1 MKPIKSSLPVTVI
14 VFLALTITGQAQI
27 DTIVRAFVDQAARQS
42 QRPSQQQQQPRRQ
55 QQPKQQSNVQHHA
68 KKPFDGTWV
77 ATQSKTNPDSQQ
89 TINRNFTLI
98 IKDGKA
104 TKTLDAVNVST
115 PEKPFY
121 PSIYELGRRWTYDSI
136 AYTEQGTSI
145 TIQWSPG
152 QLTDWTPKTVPD
164 AVVQGFGSPMAET
177 AVYKVNG
184 DQLTR
189 INDPNGL
196 IYQRAK

>member
-1 MKPIKSSLPVTVI
+1 MKRITFSLPVI
-14 VFLALTITGQAQI
+14 LFLVLGVTAQGQI
-27 DTIVRAFVDQAARQS
+27 DTIVRAFVDQASRQS
-42 QRPSQQQQQPRRQ
+42 QQPRQQTQPRKQQQPR
-55 QQPKQQSNVQHHA
+55 QQSNVPRQP
-68 KKPFDGTWV
+68 KKPFDGTWI

-104 TKTLDAVNVST
+104 SKTLDAVNVSS

-121 PSIYELGRRWTYDSI
+121 TSIYELQRRWTYNSI
-136 AYTEQGTSI
+136 ECTEQGTSI

-152 QLTDWTPKTVPD
+152 QLSDWSPKSVPD

-177 AVYKVNG
+177 AVYKVSG
-184 DQLTR
+184 DQLRR

>member
-1 MKPIKSSLPVTVI
+1 MKQIKASLPVI
-14 VFLALTITGQAQI
+14 LLLALAITAQAQI
-27 DTIVRAFVDQAARQS
+27 DTIVRAFVDQAARNQ
-42 QRPSQQQQQPRRQ
+42 QRQAPPQPRR
-55 QQPKQQSNVQHHA
+55 QQPKQQSNIQRQP
-68 KKPFDGTWV
+68 KKVFDGTWI
-77 ATQSKTNPDSQQ
+77 ATQSKTNSDNQQ
-89 TINRNFTLI
+89 TITRSFTLI

-104 TKTLDAVNVST
+104 TKTLEAINVST
-115 PEKPFY
+115 PDKPFY
-121 PSIYELGRRWTYDSI
+121 PSVYELGRRWTYNSI
-136 AYTEQGTSI
+136 ECTEQGTSI

-152 QLTDWTPKTVPD
+152 QLSDWSPKSVPD
-164 AVVQGFGSPMAET
+164 AVIQGFGSPMADT

>member
-1 MKPIKSSLPVTVI
+1 MKQIKYLLAVVLILATALP
-14 VFLALTITGQAQI
+14 LSAQI
-27 DTIVRAFVDQAARQS
+27 DTIVRAFVDQASRQS
-42 QRPSQQQQQPRRQ
+42 QQQRQQPQQPRRQ
-55 QQPKQQSNVQHHA
+55 QPRQQSRQPK
-68 KKPFDGTWV
+68 KLFDGTWL
-77 ATQSKTNPDSQQ
+77 ATQSKTNPGDQQ
-89 TINRNFTLI
+89 AINRSFTLI

-115 PEKPFY
+115 PDKPFY
-121 PSIYELGRRWTYDSI
+121 TTFYELQRRWTYNSI
-136 AYTEQGTSI
+136 ECTEQGTSI

-152 QLTDWTPKTVPD
+152 QLSDWAPKSVPD
-164 AVVQGFGSPMAET
+164 SVIQGFGSPMAET

-196 IYQRAK
+196 IYRKAQ

>member
-1 MKPIKSSLPVTVI
+1 MRQIRLSLPVI
-14 VFLALTITGQAQI
+14 LFLVLAITSQAQI

-42 QRPSQQQQQPRRQ
+42 QQPRQPQQQPRRQ
-55 QQPKQQSNVQHHA
+55 QQPRQQSNVQHQP
-68 KKPFDGTWV
+68 KKLFDGTWV

-89 TINRNFTLI
+89 TINRSFTLI

-104 TKTLDAVNVST
+104 TKTLDAVNVSS

-121 PSIYELGRRWTYDSI
+121 TSIYELQRRWTYNSI
-136 AYTEQGTSI
+136 GYTEQGTSI

-152 QLTDWTPKTVPD
+152 QLSDWAPKTVPD

-196 IYQRAK
+196 IYQRTK

>member
-1 MKPIKSSLPVTVI
+1 MKQVKLSLAVI
-14 VFLALTITGQAQI
+14 LFLALVIPSQAQI

-42 QRPSQQQQQPRRQ
+42 QQPRQPQQQPRRQ
-55 QQPKQQSNVQHHA
+55 QQPRQQSNVQHQP
-68 KKPFDGTWV
+68 KKLFDGTWL

-89 TINRNFTLI
+89 TINRSFTLI

-104 TKTLDAVNVST
+104 TKTLDAVNVSS

-121 PSIYELGRRWTYDSI
+121 TSIYELQRRWTYNSI
-136 AYTEQGTSI
+136 GYTEQGTSI

-152 QLTDWTPKTVPD
+152 QLSDWAPKTVPD

>member
-1 MKPIKSSLPVTVI
+1 MKQIKSSLSVI
-14 VFLALTITGQAQI
+14 LFLALAITSHAQI
-27 DTIVRAFVDQAARQS
+27 DTIVRAFVDQAARNQ
-42 QRPSQQQQQPRRQ
+42 QRQPQQQPRRQ
-55 QQPKQQSNVQHHA
+55 QQPKQQSNVQHQP
-68 KKPFDGTWV
+68 KKLFDGTWV
-77 ATQSKTNPDSQQ
+77 ATQAKTNPDSQQ
-89 TINRNFTLI
+89 TINRSFTLI

-121 PSIYELGRRWTYDSI
+121 TSIYELQRRWTYNSI
-136 AYTEQGTSI
+136 ACTEQGASI
-145 TIQWSPG
+145 TIQWTPG
-152 QLTDWTPKTVPD
+152 QLSDWSPKTVPD

-189 INDPNGL
+189 LNDPNGL
-196 IYQRAK
+196 IYQKAK

>member
-1 MKPIKSSLPVTVI
+1 MKQIKASLPVI
-14 VFLALTITGQAQI
+14 LLLALAITAQAQI
-27 DTIVRAFVDQAARQS
+27 DTIVRAFVDQAARNQ
-42 QRPSQQQQQPRRQ
+42 QRQAPSQPRR
-55 QQPKQQSNVQHHA
+55 QQPKQQSNIQRQPKRV
-68 KKPFDGTWV
+68 FDGTWI
-77 ATQSKTNPDSQQ
+77 ATQSKTNSDNQQ
-89 TINRNFTLI
+89 TITRSFTLI

-104 TKTLDAVNVST
+104 TKTLEAINVST
-115 PEKPFY
+115 PDKPFY
-121 PSIYELGRRWTYDSI
+121 PSVYELGRRWTYNSI
-136 AYTEQGTSI
+136 ECTEQGTSI

-152 QLTDWTPKTVPD
+152 QLSDWSPKSVPD
-164 AVVQGFGSPMAET
+164 AVIQGFGSPMAET

>member
-1 MKPIKSSLPVTVI
+1 MKKIRYTLPVILLLVT
-14 VFLALTITGQAQI
+14 ALTSQAQI
-27 DTIVRAFVDQAARQS
+27 DTIVRAFVDQAARNS
-42 QRPSQQQQQPRRQ
+42 QRQPQQQQPRRQ
-55 QQPKQQSNVQHHA
+55 QQPKQQSNVSRQP
-68 KKPFDGTWV
+68 KKLFDGTWL
-77 ATQSKTNPDSQQ
+77 ATQSKTNPDNQQ
-89 TINRNFTLI
+89 TINRTFTLI
-98 IKDGKA
+98 IKDNKA

-115 PEKPFY
+115 PDKPFY
-121 PSIYELGRRWTYDSI
+121 TSFYELQRRWTYNSI
-136 AYTEQGTSI
+136 GYTEQGTSI

-152 QLTDWTPKTVPD
+152 QLSDYSPKAIPD
-164 AVVQGFGSPMAET
+164 SVVQGFGSPMAET

>member
-1 MKPIKSSLPVTVI
+1 MKVAKIFLPIAVVLAS
-14 VFLALTITGQAQI
+14 ALTLQAQI
-27 DTIVRAFVDQAARQS
+27 DSIVRAFVDQASRQS
-42 QRPSQQQQQPRRQ
+42 QQQRQPQQQPRR
-55 QQPKQQSNVQHHA
+55 QQPKQQSNVSRQP
-68 KKPFDGTWV
+68 KKLFDGTWV
-77 ATQSKTNPDSQQ
+77 ATQSKTNPDNQQ
-89 TINRNFTLI
+89 TMNRSFTLI
-98 IKDGKA
+98 IKDGTA
-104 TKTLDAVNVST
+104 TRTLDAINVST

-121 PSIYELGRRWTYDSI
+121 TSVYELERRWTYNSI
-136 AYTEQGTSI
+136 ECTEQGTSL

-152 QLTDWTPKTVPD
+152 QLSDWSPKSVPD
-164 AVVQGFGSPMAET
+164 SVIQGFGSPMAET